1 MNKREYAKKIDSLNE
16 EPFLKYGKEGN
27 YTEEEHDRMVTV
39 VTTGLQRFP
48 EKIRETLRE
57 YELVT
62 GSNVNACDV
71 IHKKLYIGQDVDQY
85 ILDHEMGHLVEA
97 LFIDKDILRAL
108 KVDILKDVNDNDI
121 ITEIR
126 HDSEGN
132 IVPIIYVDVDDFYS
146 SYQGRIYVGVEGLDG
161 IFDDNRNIKVDNL
174 WEIISET
181 MPHYMDGEEP
191 LNDTIAKIYELI
203 DEVFN
208 EKQG

>member
-1 MNKREYAKKIDSLNE
+1 MALRTASKRAYLTGEGKKRKEWGIATVIMNKR
-16 EPFLKYGKEGN
+16 GN
-27 YTEEEHDRMVTV
+27 PCP
-39 VTTGLQRFP
+39 LCLP
-48 EKIRETLRE
+48 
-57 YELVT
+57 
-62 GSNVNACDV
+62 
-71 IHKKLYIGQDVDQY
+71 
-85 ILDHEMGHLVEA
+85 
-97 LFIDKDILRAL
+97 FIDKDILRAL

-146 SYQGRIYVGVEGLDG
+146 SYQGRIYVGDEGLDG

-181 MPHYMDGEEP
+181 MPHYMNGEEP
-191 LNDTIAKIYELI
+191 PNDTIAKIYELI